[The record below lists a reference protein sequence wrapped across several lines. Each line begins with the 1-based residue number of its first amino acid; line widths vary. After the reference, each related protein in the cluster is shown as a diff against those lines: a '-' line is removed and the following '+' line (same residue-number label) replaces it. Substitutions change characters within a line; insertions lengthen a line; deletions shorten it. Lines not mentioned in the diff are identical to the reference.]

1 MTVSKKNLILA
12 GAMFREEAERFAH
25 SFSVWTKMADLKEH
39 YEAGDVSFSIAE
51 MDSPS
56 EEITAKYLNSV
67 HAACRSLFLLDR
79 KFYMREHLHIVCRLE
94 NLEEMVNALE
104 EIESFLEA

>member
-12 GAMFREEAERFAH
+12 GVMFKEDAKN
-25 SFSVWTKMADLKEH
+25 FSHAFLIWSKMAHLKEC

-56 EEITAKYLNSV
+56 EEISAKYVNSV

-79 KFYMREHLHIVCRLE
+79 KFYMSEHLHIVCRLE
-94 NLEEMVNALE
+94 NLEDMVNALE
-104 EIESFLEA
+104 EIEAFLEN